1 MRKKISIIIGI
12 VISTILIAHIS
23 ALSLSNEA
31 FALLGQIRTG
41 GTRTS
46 PVHTVPV
53 QVHTVPT
60 RVTAIPLWHTKHG
73 MKTNPPK
80 VVLKH
85 ITREPTLRG
94 WHHAV
99 LRGGTPKFGENFNA
113 GGLLGKPAGDVGYRP
128 SSTPKFGENFN
139 AGGLLGKP
147 ASNSGIVQVAGVP
160 NQTPVVIVTIPTAV
174 TTWVLAH
181 EPQLG
186 DVNIPTA
193 VTTWVLAHEPQLGDV
208 NIPTAITTGNVNI
221 TPTEIANLQWYM
233 HTLAIT
239 GDQTARVT
247 AALQY
252 WTDIPKAGKPL
263 ITYALENAWV
273 AKIDIAGMKAGAS
286 EVVME
291 TVELMCDA
299 ILMQP
304 AS

>member
-291 TVELMCDA
+291 TVELVCDA

>member
-147 ASNSGIVQVAGVP
+147 AGDVGYRPSSTPKFGENFNAGGLLGKPASNSGIVQVARVP

-221 TPTEIANLQWYM
+221 TPTE
-233 HTLAIT
+233 
-239 GDQTARVT
+239 
-247 AALQY
+247 
-252 WTDIPKAGKPL
+252 
-263 ITYALENAWV
+263 
-273 AKIDIAGMKAGAS
+273 S
-286 EVVME
+286 
-291 TVELMCDA
+291 
-299 ILMQP
+299 
-304 AS
+304 